1 MCGILCAIGGSL
13 VIADPGGR
21 GGGGG
26 GGGGGSD
33 GIARGVFLRGAVL
46 LAVSPIAWA
55 SSLFVQKP
63 LLLRYGTP
71 FSLTAW
77 TFAGGTA
84 AMGVL
89 AAALYGREPDAWRLG
104 NHEGLALSAAV
115 LFGWCVRRVGVCE
128 L

>member
-21 GGGGG
+21 GSGGGG
-26 GGGGGSD
+26 GGGGD
-33 GIARGVFLRGAVL
+33 GVFLRGAVL
-46 LAVSPIAWA
+46 LAVSPVAWA

-89 AAALYGREPDAWRLG
+89 AAALFGKQPDAWRLG
-104 NHEGLALSAAV
+104 NHEGLALLAAV
-115 LFGWCVRRVGVCE
+115 LFGWCVRRCWRLRKVK
-128 L
+128 